1 MRDAPRGHG
10 VEIGRTAQHPQR
22 SVVRDV
28 RSRLAREKY
37 QADICR
43 YLQTLHT
50 PHTAGR
56 VADPRRCRRGI
67 SVSGESDR
75 TGTVRAVPY
84 VTTVSL
90 GLFSPLGAA
99 IYQFIVG
106 VSSRGVT
113 CAPASLS
120 TSYAA
125 GPEET
130 PLVSS
135 EKPWAHRP
143 LRLRVRRPQHPRA
156 CCGGEARPF
165 RRQQVPLRR
174 HA

>member
-43 YLQTLHT
+43 CLQNLHT
-50 PHTAGR
+50 PQK
-56 VADPRRCRRGI
+56 RRGRRRFG
-67 SVSGESDR
+67 VSSDIRESDR

-113 CAPASLS
+113 RSSLSKS